1 MQRNE
6 TLRILAANREALK
19 AFSVKSLA
27 LFGSVA
33 RDEAAETSDVDILVE
48 FTGDRP
54 VGLLLFIRLKQFLED
69 LLGCRVDLATPA
81 ALREGMRDRILK
93 EAIHAA

>member
-1 MQRNE
+1 MRRNE
-6 TLRILAANREALK
+6 TLRILAANRESLK

-33 RDEAAETSDVDILVE
+33 RDEAADSSDVDILVE
-48 FTGDRP
+48 FTGERP
-54 VGLLLFIRLKQFLED
+54 IGLIEFIRLKQFLED

-81 ALREGMRDRILK
+81 ALRESMRERILK